1 MIVMTD
7 QITRLYP
14 APAKALSLSGLYL
27 SHNLRAR
34 SEKRPQPYIYANF
47 VTSLDGRIAVQ
58 RVDGRGLTVPK
69 QVANKRDWRLFQE
82 LAAQAD
88 LIISSG
94 RYLREWA
101 EGRAQEILQWDDPRY
116 QDLREWR
123 ESQGL
128 SPQPD
133 IAIISSSLRFPIPEA
148 LTAGGREF
156 VIFTI
161 EGRSQERI
169 EEIEARG
176 GKVYVSGRQ
185 SVDGVRMA
193 GIMAELGYRTVYSAS
208 GPKIHHLLLRGGVL
222 DRLYLTLTGRMLGG
236 EGYASIVEGERFQP
250 PADFRISNIYYDKVA
265 LDGVGQLFLVYD
277 RFNMEN
283 V

>member
-7 QITRLYP
+7 QIIRLYP
-14 APAKALSLSGLYL
+14 TPAEELSLSGLYL

-34 SEKRPQPYIYANF
+34 SERDTQPYIYANF

-58 RVDGRGLTVPK
+58 RADGRGLEVPK
-69 QVANKRDWRLFQE
+69 QVANPRDWRLFQE

-101 EGRAQEILQWDDPRY
+101 DGRAQEILQVDDPRY

-123 ESQGL
+123 VNQGL

-133 IAIISSSLRFPIPEA
+133 IAIISGSLRFPIPDP
-148 LTAGGREF
+148 LTAGGRKF

-161 EGRSQERI
+161 KGHPQEQI

-176 GKVYVSGRQ
+176 GKVYVSGTR

-193 GIMAELGYRTVYSAS
+193 GMMAELGYRTVYSAA
-208 GPKIHHLLLRGGVL
+208 GPKIHHLLLRGKVL
-222 DRLYLTLTGRMLGG
+222 DRLYMTLTSRMLGG
-236 EGYASIVEGERFQP
+236 EGYASIVEGGLFQP
-250 PADFRISNIYYDKVA
+250 PADFRLSNVYYDSTA

-277 RFNMEN
+277 RFDRT
-283 V
+283 